1 MEELREEMSDE
12 LEKARNLKKEKEVDK
27 YFKSMIDKT
36 LNQRLK

>member
-12 LEKARNLKKEKEVDK
+12 LEKTRNLKKEKEVDK

>member
-12 LEKARNLKKEKEVDK
+12 LEKTRNLKKEKEVDK

-36 LNQRLK
+36 LN